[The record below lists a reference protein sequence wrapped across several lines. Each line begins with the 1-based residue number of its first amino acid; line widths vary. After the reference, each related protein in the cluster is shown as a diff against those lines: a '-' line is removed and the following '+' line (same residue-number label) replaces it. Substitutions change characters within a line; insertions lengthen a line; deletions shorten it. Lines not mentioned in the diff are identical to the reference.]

1 MQFETMTYEADGRIG
16 RLTLNRP
23 EVLNAANLQWVLD
36 LNAAAEAIA
45 RDAAVRVVV
54 ITGAGRAFC
63 SGIDLKALSA
73 NQTDFSFFDR
83 WERALRR
90 FETMEKLVIAGMH
103 GYAIGGG
110 LQLALASDIRVAAEG
125 TKLGLTAVKECLI
138 PGLGTH
144 RLARFIGLGRA
155 KRLILMGDLI
165 DAQEAH
171 AMGLIDFL
179 VPAPDFRQRLDE
191 IAGKL
196 LRSASQAARLS
207 KLLTNRAFDA
217 GHEEFLEEYL
227 KAQQTALESGDHQE
241 AMRAYREKRDPVF

>member
-1 MQFETMTYEADGRIG
+1 MQFETMTYQADGRIG

-73 NQTDFSFFDR
+73 NQTDFSFFQR
-83 WERALRR
+83 WERALRL

-110 LQLALASDIRVAAEG
+110 LQVALASDIRVAAEG

-171 AMGLIDFL
+171 AMGLVDFL
-179 VPAPDFRQRLDE
+179 VPAPDFPQRLDE

-227 KAQQTALESGDHQE
+227 KAQQAALESGDHQE

>member
-1 MQFETMTYEADGRIG
+1 MQLETMIYEPEGRIG

-23 EVLNAANLQWVLD
+23 QVLNAADLQWVAD

-45 RDAAVRVVV
+45 RDPAVRVVV
-54 ITGAGRAFC
+54 ISGAGRAFC

-73 NQTDFSFFDR
+73 GQTDFSFFDG
-83 WERALRR
+83 WERALRL
-90 FETMEKLVIAGMH
+90 FETMDKVVIVGLH

-110 LQLALASDIRVAAEG
+110 LQLALACDIRVAAEG

-165 DAQEAH
+165 DAHEAH
-171 AMGLIDFL
+171 AMGLVDFL
-179 VPAPDFRQRLDE
+179 VPAAQFRPRLEE
-191 IAGKL
+191 IAAKV
-196 LRSASQAARLS
+196 LRTASKAARLS

-227 KAQQTALESGDHQE
+227 KAQKTALASEDHQE